1 MNKTRGFTLVEIII
15 FIVII
20 GIITSALASAFQVT
34 LGNQS
39 SVSYQNKAVEISQQ
53 RMDIIMENKVSNG
66 FSSFSD
72 PCTGGSPPAVCSTD
86 NNYTVA
92 SAITTGFNGD
102 NNLKVI
108 TITVSGQANVVLTGM
123 VGNYS

>member
-1 MNKTRGFTLVEIII
+1 MNKSRGFTLIEITI

-34 LGNQS
+34 VGNQS
-39 SVSYQNKAVEISQQ
+39 SVSYKNKAVEIGQQ
-53 RMDIIMENKVSNG
+53 RMDIIMENKASNG
-66 FSSFSD
+66 FASFSD
-72 PCTGGSPPAVCSTD
+72 PCTGGSPPAVCSAN
-86 NNYTVA
+86 NNYTVT

-108 TITVSGQANVVLTGM
+108 TVTVSGQADVVLTGM